1 MNKPLHNQSANE
13 PHYYLTMKD
22 DTQGKTWVTIGN
34 DDTKI
39 TLSYIDAYR
48 LAKELK
54 EHFQL
59 YR

>member
-1 MNKPLHNQSANE
+1 
-13 PHYYLTMKD
+13 MKD
-22 DTQGKTWVTIGN
+22 DPKGKTWVTIGN

-39 TLSYIDAYR
+39 TLSYLDAYR

-59 YR
+59 FR